1 MTSANDDVGKPAN
14 QGSVVV
20 LGSICIDLA
29 AFFQTAP
36 TPGQTII
43 GDDFALVLGGKGS
56 NQAIAAALAGSKSTL
71 ISCIGQDI
79 FSDFAK
85 DSLASFGVTTTHVKE
100 VPGPTGIAH
109 IRIDGTGQ
117 NNIVVVP
124 LANSKISEQQ
134 IHAALENTDADTLLL
149 QLEIPWGLNARAIE
163 LAKSRGMRVI
173 LDPAPAQHLPE
184 QAWGLVDIVTPNESE
199 ASAITGV
206 KVQDVESAM
215 KAGKWFV
222 EREVTSAIVT
232 LGDKGVVLVEK
243 NRSQHFA
250 APQVNAVDTTAA
262 GDAFAGYLGA
272 SLSQGMNLDDTIEFS
287 VVAASIS
294 VTRFGASSSLP
305 SRQEVATFRAS

>member
-1 MTSANDDVGKPAN
+1 MNSSNNEVEMTKTH
-14 QGSVVV
+14 GSVVV

-29 AFFQTAP
+29 AFFQTPP

-56 NQAIAAALAGSKSTL
+56 NQAIAAALAGGKSTL

-85 DSLASFGVTTTHVKE
+85 DSLSSFGVTTTHVLE

-109 IRIDGTGQ
+109 IRIDASGQ

-124 LANSKISEQQ
+124 LANSKISEKQ
-134 IHAALENTDADTLLL
+134 IEAALQLSDADTLLL
-149 QLEIPWGLNARAIE
+149 QLEIPWTLNQSAIA
-163 LAKSRGMRVI
+163 LAKSKGMRVI
-173 LDPAPAQHLPE
+173 LDPAPAQDLPE
-184 QAWGLVDIVTPNESE
+184 QAWSLVDIVTPNESE

-206 KVQDVESAM
+206 AVQDVESAI
-215 KAGKWFV
+215 KAGEWFV
-222 EREVTSAIVT
+222 ERGVASAIVT
-232 LGDKGVVLVEK
+232 LGGKGVVLVEK
-243 NRSQHFA
+243 DRSEHFA
-250 APQVNAVDTTAA
+250 APAVNAVDTTAA

-272 SLSQGMNLDDTIEFS
+272 SLSQGKALGDAIAFS

-294 VTRFGASSSLP
+294 VTRVGASSSLP
-305 SRQEVATFRAS
+305 TRQEVEAFSAN

>member
-1 MTSANDDVGKPAN
+1 MNSSNNEVEMATTH
-14 QGSVVV
+14 GSVVV

-56 NQAIAAALAGSKSTL
+56 NQAIAASLAGSKSTL
-71 ISCIGQDI
+71 ISCIGQDL

-85 DSLASFGVTTTHVKE
+85 DSLASFGVTTTHVLE

-109 IRIDGTGQ
+109 IRIDASGQ

-134 IHAALENTDADTLLL
+134 IEAALGNSDADTLLL
-149 QLEIPWGLNARAIE
+149 QLEIPWALNEKAIE
-163 LAKSRGMRVI
+163 LASAKGMRVI
-173 LDPAPAQHLPE
+173 LDPAPAQDLAE

-206 KVQDVESAM
+206 DVKDVESAI
-215 KAGKWFV
+215 KAGNWFV
-222 EREVTSAIVT
+222 QQGVTSAIVT
-232 LGDKGVVLVEK
+232 LGGKGVVLVEK
-243 NRSQHFA
+243 DRSQHFA
-250 APQVNAVDTTAA
+250 APLVTATDTTAA

-272 SLSQGMNLDDTIEFS
+272 SLSQGKALEDAIAFS

-294 VTRFGASSSLP
+294 VTRVGASSSLP
-305 SRQEVATFRAS
+305 TRQEVEDFIAG